1 MKMTL
6 LFSIILIALVC
17 VVIAMLVFMLRGK
30 LVYDK
35 MNAMFVMNTNIVFMI
50 LIFGFIDGR
59 MDMYIDIAMSYSILG
74 FVTTVILAKYIGGR
88 R

>member
-59 MDMYIDIAMSYSILG
+59 MAMYIDIAMSYSILG
-74 FVTTVILAKYIGGR
+74 FVTTVILAKYIRGR

>member
-1 MKMTL
+1 MTL
-6 LFSIILIALVC
+6 LFSVILIALVC

-35 MNAMFVMNTNIVFMI
+35 MKAMFVMNTNIVFMI

-59 MDMYIDIAMSYSILG
+59 MAMYIDIAMSYSILG

>member
-6 LFSIILIALVC
+6 LFSVILIALVC

-35 MNAMFVMNTNIVFMI
+35 MNAMFVMNTNIVFHDTDFW
-50 LIFGFIDGR
+50 LH
-59 MDMYIDIAMSYSILG
+59 
-74 FVTTVILAKYIGGR
+74 
-88 R
+88 

>member
-6 LFSIILIALVC
+6 LFSVILIALVC

-59 MDMYIDIAMSYSILG
+59 MAMSIDIAMSYSILG

>member
-6 LFSIILIALVC
+6 LFSVILIDLVC

-59 MDMYIDIAMSYSILG
+59 MAMYIDIAMSYSILG